1 MGRILIAHQRQN
13 NLSVALRQISSH
25 HLRELSAIM
34 AGKIM
39 LGALDLLLAIAL
51 YRFVLLLQGNAQALQ
66 FSIFRIHLNF
76 LSIALIVFVGFLVRM
91 FGETITIRWMNNCR
105 QALYAQFLTRLTEG
119 YMAVDWI
126 TYAKYNRNDLVRH
139 CLITAQDGAYAYQL
153 IAEQITATA
162 IVGILAMGCFIMG
175 VIPATFLFIFLG
187 CLSLLHRIVYREKL
201 QVASRAREA
210 ALGRLQIGFAEMF
223 ESAKEIRAYKNFEY
237 FRQRLALQINE
248 LGRNNSTLSSLPQNS
263 RSYIE
268 YGAMVVFT
276 VVAIVAY
283 LRKMNAQSLISM
295 LVFYFI
301 LARRM
306 LPMVSQL
313 LMSMGQVD
321 GAFDNIS
328 VVSRELAN
336 ASQRKQVSSVDVK
349 PSIGKVLEMN
359 NVRFGYERDKNIV
372 EAMTISVGWGEIVM
386 LRGGSGAGKSTVL
399 NLITG
404 LLQQDAGDIYVDRSR
419 LAYVPQDV
427 ILLDDTVRA
436 NILFGLRD
444 VAEDQ
449 LTNALDVA
457 QLLDFVRG
465 LPAGLDTR
473 VGDNGV
479 LFSGGQRQRLG
490 IARAVLRKPQLLLLD
505 EATSSLD
512 LESEEQVLT
521 RLRHVM
527 VEGAIVFVTHRAHTV
542 LQGARVVSVRK
553 RMSGISSDA
562 D

>member
-1 MGRILIAHQRQN
+1 
-13 NLSVALRQISSH
+13 
-25 HLRELSAIM
+25 
-34 AGKIM
+34 M
-39 LGALDLLLAIAL
+39 LGALDLLLAIFL
-51 YRFVLLLQGNAQALQ
+51 YRFVLLLQGNARALQ
-66 FSIFRIHLNF
+66 SSIFGVHLNF
-76 LSIALIVFVGFLVRM
+76 LNMALIVLCGFLVRM
-91 FGETITIRWMNNCR
+91 LGEAIAIRWMNNYR
-105 QALYAQFLTRLTEG
+105 QALYAHFLTRLTEG

-126 TYAKYNRNDLVRH
+126 TYASYNHNDLVRY
-139 CLITAQDGAYAYQL
+139 CLTTAQDGAYAYQL

-162 IVGILAMGCFIMG
+162 IVGILAMGCFIIG
-175 VIPATFLFIFLG
+175 VIPAAFLLVFLG
-187 CLSLLHRIVYREKL
+187 CLLLLHRIVFREKL

-210 ALGRLQIGFAEMF
+210 ALGGLQIGFAEMF
-223 ESAKEIRAYKNFEY
+223 ESAKEIRTYKNFEY
-237 FRQRLALQINE
+237 FRHRLTVQISE
-248 LGRNNSTLSSLPQNS
+248 LGRNNSTLSSLPQTS
-263 RSYIE
+263 RSCIE

-276 VVAIVAY
+276 LVTIVAY
-283 LRKMNAQSLISM
+283 LGRMNTQDLISM

-328 VVSRELAN
+328 IVSRELAGTR
-336 ASQRKQVSSVDVK
+336 QRKQASSVDVK

-359 NVRFGYERDKNIV
+359 NVRFSYERGNNIV
-372 EAMTISVGWGEIVM
+372 DGMTIGVGPGEIVM
-386 LRGGSGAGKSTVL
+386 LRGTSGAGKSTVL
-399 NLITG
+399 NLIAG

-427 ILLDDTVRA
+427 ILLDDTIRA

-449 LTNALDVA
+449 LTKALDVA

-505 EATSSLD
+505 EATSALD
-512 LESEEQVLT
+512 LENEEQVLT

-527 VEGAIVFVTHRAHTV
+527 VEGAIVLVTHRAHAV
-542 LQGARVVSVRK
+542 FESARVVSVRE
-553 RMSGISSDA
+553 RMSDMSSNPDYA
-562 D
+562 SLQLN